1 MDSGYPKLE
10 NMAMKNTTAIS
21 WNPMASACLMA
32 AALVIGGCAKQGGEQ
47 DAAGGAVS
55 KRPQAAPAS
64 ASTPSP
70 SAASGAATAP
80 TPENATATA
89 PEKFKARFRTSNG
102 DFVIEVTRAW
112 SPRGA
117 DRFYNLVKIGYF
129 DEIAFFR
136 VIPGFMAQF
145 GIHGDPAISAK
156 WRAAKI
162 QDDPVKTSNKRG
174 YLTFAMAGPNTR
186 TVQFFISFRDNGSL
200 DSQGFSPF
208 GRVVEGMSV
217 IDGIYDGYG
226 EGAPSGRGPAQG
238 AVQTQGNAYLKKSF
252 PKLDY
257 ILSASVE

>member
-1 MDSGYPKLE
+1 MDSGIRKLE
-10 NMAMKNTTAIS
+10 NNPMKNITTFS
-21 WNPMASACLMA
+21 ENWTLSACLMA
-32 AALVIGGCAKQGGEQ
+32 AILLIGGCANQGGDQ
-47 DAAGGAVS
+47 SAAPSPEPAVS
-55 KRPQAAPAS
+55 RKPAPAP
-64 ASTPSP
+64 AP
-70 SAASGAATAP
+70 AAKKTSVAP

-89 PEKFKARFRTSNG
+89 PAKFKVRFKTTKG
-102 DFVIEVTRAW
+102 DVIIEVTRAW
-112 SPRGA
+112 APRGA

-129 DEIAFFR
+129 SEVAFFR

-156 WRAAKI
+156 WQAAKI

-186 TVQFFISFRDNGSL
+186 TVQFFISYRDNSSL

-208 GRVVEGMSV
+208 GRVVTGMDV
-217 IDGIYDGYG
+217 IDSVYSGYG

-238 AVQTQGNAYLKKSF
+238 SVQTQGNTYLKKSF

-257 ILSASVE
+257 IVSASLE